1 MLLGARAAR
10 AQLLD
15 SLDVQEGE
23 GPRSQILVRFTTAVQ
38 YLRHTPPDSGTTL
51 RIFVQLLGPDV
62 QPEDLLP
69 VTLQYRGSQR
79 VPAFTASFP
88 ETSDA
93 LVISFEREVR
103 FSVGQG
109 PDNRSIL
116 IAVTAPHG

>member
-38 YLRHTPPDSGTTL
+38 YLRHTPPHSGETL
-51 RIFVQLLGPDV
+51 RIFVQLLGPNV

-69 VTLQYRGSQR
+69 VTLQYRGSKR

-88 ETSDA
+88 ETNDA
-93 LVISFEREVR
+93 LVVSFEREVR
-103 FSVGQG
+103 FSVSQG

-116 IAVTAPHG
+116 IAVTAPRG